1 MKRPWYGHFQLGD
14 DVLKIGARVIKT
26 GIAVAITMFIC
37 KLLDLEP
44 AFFGAVSAVI
54 NMQPSI
60 FLSFRAAKDQ
70 ILVHIL
76 GVGWLLLRL
85 LFGGDASLG
94 RLDCYFAYS
103 LYIKL
108 DLHSGITMG
117 IVAAL
122 FVLSSS
128 TEEFLVHALAR
139 TGVIFVGLGRSDAD
153 QCGFM
158 AAAL

>member
-1 MKRPWYGHFQLGD
+1 M
-14 DVLKIGARVIKT
+14 IKT

-76 GVGWLLLRL
+76 GVLAGFCFGYFLGVTPLSAGLIVILLIP
-85 LFGGDASLG
+85 
-94 RLDCYFAYS
+94 

-139 TGVIFVGLGRSDAD
+139 TGVIFVGLG
-153 QCGFM
+153 
-158 AAAL
+158 AAMLINVVL

>member
-1 MKRPWYGHFQLGD
+1 MKRPWYGYFQLGD

-76 GVGWLLLRL
+76 GVLAGFC
-85 LFGGDASLG
+85 FGYFFWSDASFG
-94 RLDCYFAYS
+94 RLDRYFAYP
-103 LYIKL
+103 
-108 DLHSGITMG
+108 
-117 IVAAL
+117 
-122 FVLSSS
+122 FV
-128 TEEFLVHALAR
+128 HQA
-139 TGVIFVGLGRSDAD
+139 
-153 QCGFM
+153 GF
-158 AAAL
+158 A